1 MKRAL
6 DKIKMPLLAVLIS
19 LIFGAIVILLL
30 GKNPFE
36 AYSAFLQGAGL
47 LPKANYAGSQSQL
60 SDFFVFLDG
69 TAPMIFASLAIV
81 IALKGGLFN
90 IGVAG
95 QMLLSAFIATILVGY
110 SGLPGIVAKPLVLLI
125 GIVVGGV
132 LGGIVGYL
140 KAKFNINEVV
150 STIMFNYII
159 QYTTSYFIQTSFV
172 DPVSRQSKYIANPA
186 SLTFKSVEAF
196 GVRLDISISI
206 IIAILIAIYLNYFLN
221 KKKDGFEIKM
231 VGLNRKA
238 SEYSGVNVE
247 KTIVKTMVISGALA
261 GLAGV
266 SYYLGYMQSIQPGVL
281 GSLGF
286 NAIATA
292 LLGGVNSIGIIF
304 ASLLLTILD
313 RGSVFMSSRLGIVK
327 EIAGVITSIILI
339 FSAVSGYIG
348 LKLSERKKE
357 EK

>member
-1 MKRAL
+1 MKKVL
-6 DKIKMPLLAVLIS
+6 EKIKMPLLAVTIS

-30 GKNPFE
+30 KKNPLE

-47 LPKANYAGSQSQL
+47 LPKANYGGNQNQL

-81 IALKGGLFN
+81 ISLKGGLFN

-95 QMLLSAFIATILVGY
+95 QMLLSGFFATILVGY
-110 SGLPGIVAKPLVLLI
+110 SPLPGLVAKPIVILI
-125 GIVVGGV
+125 GLVVGGI

-172 DPVSRQSKYIANPA
+172 DPVSRQSKYILSSA
-186 SLTFKSVEAF
+186 SLTFKGVSAF
-196 GVRLDISISI
+196 GVKLDISISFFL
-206 IIAILIAIYLNYFLN
+206 AILVAIYLNYFLN

-231 VGLNRKA
+231 VGLNRKG
-238 SEYSGVNVE
+238 SEYAGVNVE
-247 KTIVKTMVISGALA
+247 KTIIKTMVISGALA

-292 LLGGVNSIGIIF
+292 LLGGVNSIGVIF

-327 EIAGVITSIILI
+327 EISGVITSIILI
-339 FSAVSGYIG
+339 FSAISGYIG

-357 EK
+357 ER